1 MPVSAQE
8 IRKAIGQVREILET
22 LEGRLEPLEGSAVLD
37 PYVRRKQL
45 LQRIYWNDN
54 NLRRDELMDLLH
66 EFGTNY
72 AWIGQQVRKGYLVVL
87 QAPGGTR
94 YSVTQKAIRD
104 EGLKEEDEEIDQ
116 ISALSTES
124 FAADWD
130 SEEDSVYDSL

>member
-22 LEGRLEPLEGSAVLD
+22 LESRLAPPEGSAVLD
-37 PYVRRKQL
+37 PYMRRKQL

-104 EGLKEEDEEIDQ
+104 EGLQEEDEEIDQ
-116 ISALSTES
+116 IAALSTEA
-124 FAADWD
+124 FAEDWN
-130 SEEDSVYDSL
+130 SEEDSAYDSL